1 MTAACNDLLQTAT
14 QRLVAEF
21 QPEEIY
27 LFGSHA
33 RDEATAGSDIDVFV
47 DPISDERF
55 GFLEFMDAYAT
66 IRMAVGVNV
75 ELGYSTREGLSRY
88 VRKDIERDA
97 VRVF

>member
-1 MTAACNDLLQTAT
+1 MRRAEVLSKLKAT
-14 QRLVAEF
+14 EPILRTKGVGAL
-21 QPEEIY
+21 Y

-33 RDEATAGSDIDVFV
+33 RDEATVGSDIDVFV